1 MSIERPSRKALI
13 TYFEGSSSHEEEKL
27 VLHYLSLDIDAD
39 YIASCMKE
47 AWSNLDGE
55 SMILS
60 ESQQIRAWNSFQLR
74 QKDLIQ
80 FPGQRKHNWFVYA
93 ACIAFFILSTM
104 CVIWYQQFA
113 KQEATPILYRAG
125 FGKQQKVHLKDSS
138 TVLLFPGAT
147 LKIAADFN
155 QTNRKVSL
163 SGRAYFKVTHNSQ
176 KPFEVQAECLT
187 TKVLGTS
194 FEVNTDRLDHQ
205 QTITLHTGK
214 VNIRDNKRALANLR
228 PNQQF
233 IYDQKKLLYK
243 VVHVDASQTL
253 SWINGELSYDLV
265 PLQQICLDLEKWY
278 NVKIEIKDRQLADKK
293 ISTSFKDTPIQEV
306 LHIISLA
313 TGMSYTIKGNLI
325 KIY

>member
-1 MSIERPSRKALI
+1 MRIERPSRKALI

-27 VLHYLSLDIDAD
+27 ILHYLSLDIDAE

-60 ESQQIRAWNSFQLR
+60 ESQQIRAWNNFQLH
-74 QKDLIQ
+74 QKELVQ
-80 FPGQRKHNWFVYA
+80 FPNERKHNWFVYA
-93 ACIAFFILSTM
+93 ACIVFLILSTM
-104 CVIWYQQFA
+104 GIFWHQKFSE
-113 KQEATPILYRAG
+113 KEATSIVYHAG

-138 TVLLFPGAT
+138 TVLLFPGSS
-147 LKIAADFN
+147 LKVTADFN
-155 QTNRKVSL
+155 QAERKVSL

-176 KPFEVQAECLT
+176 KPFEVQAERLT

-214 VNIRDNKRALANLR
+214 VNIRDNKCTLANLH
-228 PNQQF
+228 PNQQL
-233 IYDQKKLLYK
+233 IYDQKKHLFRIIN
-243 VVHVDASQTL
+243 VDASQTL

-278 NVKIEIKDRQLADKK
+278 NVKIEIKDRQLANKK
-293 ISTSFKDTPIQEV
+293 ISTSFKNTPIQEV